1 MAKIKAYIASVVAFI
16 ACPCHLPLTL
26 PLLISLTA
34 GTAFGAWLTHNTLL
48 VVILSTVVF
57 SGGLALAFMWFSQPA
72 CPPIPN
78 SALHLSKVQTKL
90 MNEKETHG
98 NPSPS

>member
-1 MAKIKAYIASVVAFI
+1 MTKIKAYSASVVAFI

-34 GTAFGAWLTHNTLL
+34 GMAFSTWLAAPHNLLL
-48 VVILSTVVF
+48 VGVISTVLF
-57 SGGLALAFMWFSQPA
+57 IGGLALAFKWFAQPA

-78 SALHLSKVQTKL
+78 ATPSLSTGKTKP
-90 MNEKETHG
+90 MR
-98 NPSPS
+98 

>member
-34 GTAFGAWLTHNTLL
+34 GTAFSAWLAAPRNLLL
-48 VVILSTVVF
+48 VGAISTAIF
-57 SGGLALAFMWFSQPA
+57 IGGLALAFKWFAQPS
-72 CPPIPN
+72 CPPISNATP
-78 SALHLSKVQTKL
+78 SLSKTK
-90 MNEKETHG
+90 T
-98 NPSPS
+98 NPMK